1 MACTPRVDRR
11 KTHAVTPQQLADE
24 CTGGSNRRPK
34 FYANETFKHL
44 KIRPAHAMFRKFV
57 AVRIGKGTAH
67 MKTLTDQLAQY
78 ASYHRDRRNI
88 ATHFVGIPMIVLALA
103 ILLSRPQWHVA
114 ALPFG
119 LSPALALFLC
129 ATVYYIVLDAALGFL
144 MALISAGCL
153 IIGAILAQASSI
165 AWAGSGAG
173 LFIVGWVFQF
183 VGHVAYEHRKPA
195 FADDLIGLVIGPLF
209 VLAEILFG
217 FGWRRA
223 LRDCVDRK
231 ASALREG
238 QHNRH
243 QPI

>member
-1 MACTPRVDRR
+1 MAVKPIRPRHGNRLKNAPD
-11 KTHAVTPQQLADE
+11 A
-24 CTGGSNRRPK
+24 GGRRPK
-34 FYANETFKHL
+34 FYANETFNRL
-44 KIRPAHAMFRKFV
+44 KIRRAHAMFRRFV
-57 AVRIGKGTAH
+57 AVRIDEGTAH

-103 ILLSRPQWHVA
+103 ILLSRPQWSVA

-119 LSPALALFLC
+119 LSPALISFLC
-129 ATVYYIVLDAALGFL
+129 ATVYYIVLDAALGLL
-144 MALISAGCL
+144 MALISAVCL
-153 IIGAILAQASSI
+153 IVGAMLAQASTVV
-165 AWAGSGAG
+165 WAGSGAG
-173 LFIVGWVFQF
+173 LFIVGWIFQF

-217 FGWRRA
+217 FGWRSA
-223 LRDCVDRK
+223 LRDSVDRK
-231 ASALREG
+231 ANALLEG